1 MKARRLEEVLEE
13 CISAY
18 RQGRRSIDESLSL
31 YPDLADRLAP
41 LLRTAATISHNLD
54 ATSPPLYFQEHVRQR
69 LLLAATDRVRARA
82 ITRWLEDRRCWSR
95 RQWLALGA
103 AMALALGLLVVL
115 TGVLLS
121 SAGSSEDLARDQSPP
136 TIRATPVAVS
146 LRLHV
151 DSLWLGARLG
161 TPVALADVVKLR
173 ELASRIQDPVQMDTA
188 TRPEVAT
195 DLTPA
200 IQDGLV
206 LLQTVATD
214 PSSDVPP
221 AEAQGAIEEAREVAE
236 EWGIRVAGLPAPP
249 EATAAGEPQ
258 QLESGQTAGTTATP
272 SPADAPTAAP
282 STPAPTIISSTPDLE
297 P

>member
-31 YPDLADRLAP
+31 YPGLADRLAP
-41 LLRTAATISHNLD
+41 LLRTAATIAHNLD
-54 ATSPPLYFQEHVRQR
+54 AHSPPIYFQEHVRQR
-69 LLLAATDRVRARA
+69 VLSAATDRARARA

-103 AMALALGLLVVL
+103 AMAFALGLLVVL

-136 TIRATPVAVS
+136 AIHATPVAVS

-151 DSLWLGARLG
+151 DTLWQRARLG
-161 TPVALADVVKLR
+161 APIALADVVKLR
-173 ELASRIQDPVQMDTA
+173 ELASRIQDPVQLDAA
-188 TRPEVAT
+188 TRREVAK

-206 LLQTVATD
+206 LLQTVVTD
-214 PSSDVPP
+214 PSSEVPP
-221 AEAQGAIEEAREVAE
+221 AEAQGAIEEAREVAQ
-236 EWGIRVAGLPAPP
+236 EWGIVVAGLSAPPAP
-249 EATAAGEPQ
+249 TAAGEPQ
-258 QLESGQTAGTTATP
+258 PLESGQTAATT
-272 SPADAPTAAP
+272 PAPARTPTAAP
-282 STPAPTIISSTPDLE
+282 GTPAPTIISSTSDLE